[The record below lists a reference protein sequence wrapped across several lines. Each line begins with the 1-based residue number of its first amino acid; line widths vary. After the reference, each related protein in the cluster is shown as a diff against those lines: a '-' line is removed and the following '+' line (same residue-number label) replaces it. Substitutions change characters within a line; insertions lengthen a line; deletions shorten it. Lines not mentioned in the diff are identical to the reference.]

1 MQKEFR
7 EKKEEKEYK
16 QDINNKFFKERKVIF
31 KGQKKEAQVVENID
45 VFFLPKDITKD
56 DLDKIRTHLRSQDRE
71 KNLEQLGDI
80 KVFKHLQKHNII
92 VTSGRSVLTRL
103 LAGDTTYTGEI
114 TRGALGDGVADVVN
128 GRTTL
133 VNEVYRKVTA
143 SQTFDSNVAYVDFF
157 YEATDVDGT
166 FTEFGNFIDGTDTPD
181 DGVLWSYI
189 DTGGWVKP
197 NTQSLFVACRYTI
210 V

>member
-1 MQKEFR
+1 MKKNVETKHE
-7 EKKEEKEYK
+7 EKKLKTIY
-16 QDINNKFFKERKVIF
+16 
-31 KGQKKEAQVVENID
+31 QKKEAKILENID
-45 VFFLPKDITKD
+45 VFFLPKDVTEN
-56 DLDKIRTHLRSQDRE
+56 DLNKIRTHLRSEDRE
-71 KNLEQLGDI
+71 KNLEQFNGI

-92 VTSGRSVLTRL
+92 VTAGRNVLARL

-133 VNEVYRKVTA
+133 VNEVFRKVTA

-197 NTQSLFVACRYTI
+197 DTQSLFVACRYTI